1 MPAPRLENRLSGA
14 SRQSP
19 TSRHARRAARP
30 SISLPRPRRPTRDP
44 GPPPNGPSDG
54 RTVSSTATTTAVLR
68 PALPAALLLFLA
80 VTVHAGAMDTLI
92 RFLDFGAGVLALVS
106 LSVTVLWGLA
116 ATDRMVLHTGHRLLA
131 QAVHRG
137 TGVAGLGFLGLHIWV
152 KVTEG
157 HTGTLSVAVP
167 FTDGARPVLIGLG
180 TLAAY
185 VFVAVAVT
193 GAVRGAFTGVTGS
206 RWWRAL
212 HMSAY
217 LAWALALVHGLK
229 AGRQA
234 AGWATAGYI
243 LCLAAVAVRLYLR
256 LRAARRS

>member
-1 MPAPRLENRLSGA
+1 M
-14 SRQSP
+14 
-19 TSRHARRAARP
+19 
-30 SISLPRPRRPTRDP
+30 
-44 GPPPNGPSDG
+44 
-54 RTVSSTATTTAVLR
+54 LR

-80 VTVHAGAMDTLI
+80 VTLHSGAMNTTMV
-92 RFLDFGAGVLALVS
+92 FLDFGAGVLALVS

-152 KVTEG
+152 KVAEG
-157 HTGTLSVAVP
+157 HTGALSAAVP

-185 VFVAVAVT
+185 VFLAVAVT
-193 GAVRGAFTGVTGS
+193 GAVRGAFAGNTAS

-217 LAWALALVHGLK
+217 VAWAMALVHGLK
-229 AGRQA
+229 AGREA
-234 AGWATAGYI
+234 AGWATAGYVI
-243 LCLAAVAVRLYLR
+243 CLVAVAVRLVLR
-256 LRAARRS
+256 LHMPGWSLRLGGAGKSLWPRGARRDPGVRRDPGEHRDSGVRRGPGEHRDSGVRRDPGVRR

>member
-1 MPAPRLENRLSGA
+1 MSAPRMQT
-14 SRQSP
+14 RQS
-19 TSRHARRAARP
+19 RRAAHRARP
-30 SISLPRPRRPTRDP
+30 SPDRTGARRPPKEP
-44 GPPPNGPSDG
+44 GPPGRRAPGGPAP
-54 RTVSSTATTTAVLR
+54 TALLR
-68 PALPAALLLFLA
+68 PALPAALLLFIA
-80 VTVHAGAMDTLI
+80 VTLHSGAMETLM

-116 ATDRMVLHTGHRLLA
+116 ATDRMVLQTGHRLLA

-152 KVTEG
+152 KVAEG

-193 GAVRGAFTGVTGS
+193 GAVRGAFTGIAAS

-217 LAWALALVHGLK
+217 LAWGLALVHGLK
-229 AGRQA
+229 SGRAA
-234 AGWATAGYI
+234 AGWALAGYAV
-243 LCLAAVAVRLYLR
+243 CLAAVAVRLALR
-256 LRAARRS
+256 LRDARTNTGDLP

>member
-1 MPAPRLENRLSGA
+1 MSAPRLQ
-14 SRQSP
+14 SRQS
-19 TSRHARRAARP
+19 RQGRRAAHRARP
-30 SISLPRPRRPTRDP
+30 SPTVPRPRRPPKEP
-44 GPPPNGPSDG
+44 GPPG
-54 RTVSSTATTTAVLR
+54 RSSGGFASTTVLR
-68 PALPAALLLFLA
+68 PALPAALLLFIA
-80 VTVHAGAMDTLI
+80 VTLHSGAMDTLMQ
-92 RFLDFGAGVLALVS
+92 FLDFGAGVLALVS

-116 ATDRMVLHTGHRLLA
+116 ATDRMVLHSGHRLLA

-152 KVTEG
+152 KVAEG
-157 HTGTLSVAVP
+157 HVGTTSVAVP

-193 GAVRGAFTGVTGS
+193 GAVRGAFTGITAS

-217 LAWALALVHGLK
+217 LAWGLALVHGLK
-229 AGRQA
+229 SGRAA
-234 AGWATAGYI
+234 AGWAVAGYAV
-243 LCLAAVAVRLYLR
+243 CLVAVAVRLALR
-256 LRAARRS
+256 LRDSRRNSGELS

>member
-1 MPAPRLENRLSGA
+1 MSAPRLQTQN
-14 SRQSP
+14 
-19 TSRHARRAARP
+19 RRAAHRARP
-30 SISLPRPRRPTRDP
+30 SPDRQRARRPPKEP
-44 GPPPNGPSDG
+44 GPPGRRAPGGPAP
-54 RTVSSTATTTAVLR
+54 TALLR
-68 PALPAALLLFLA
+68 PALPAALLLFIA
-80 VTVHAGAMDTLI
+80 VTLHSGAMDTLM

-116 ATDRMVLHTGHRLLA
+116 ATDRMVLQTGHRLLA

-152 KVTEG
+152 KVAEG
-157 HTGTLSVAVP
+157 HTGTVSVAVP

-193 GAVRGAFTGVTGS
+193 GAVRGAFTGIAAS

-217 LAWALALVHGLK
+217 LAWGLALVHGLK
-229 AGRQA
+229 SGRAA
-234 AGWATAGYI
+234 AGWALAGYAV
-243 LCLAAVAVRLYLR
+243 CLVAVAVRLALR
-256 LRAARRS
+256 LRDARTNSGELP